1 MKESDRGHLKIGS
14 CCSNLHPNTYLSVTG
29 EHQKVLVEALEF
41 PVLILNA
48 ALKSERER
56 EALQLPAK
64 ELPNSTYVQIRERC
78 WILIEKDTEPVNL
91 ITKSYNNNKG
101 NC

>member
-48 ALKSERER
+48 ALKFERER
-56 EALQLPAK
+56 EKHCSCQP
-64 ELPNSTYVQIRERC
+64 
-78 WILIEKDTEPVNL
+78 
-91 ITKSYNNNKG
+91 KSYQIAHMYKSENGAGFLLKRTQSLLTS
-101 NC
+101 